1 MTLHPGA
8 RVEEVRAKS
17 AFEIQVPEQVLF
29 TLPPTLKEKC
39 LLHEIDPLAIAI
51 GGWMLASST

>member
-1 MTLHPGA
+1 LRLATLHPGA
-8 RVEEVRAKS
+8 SVEEVRARS
-17 AFEIQVPEQVLF
+17 AFEIQVPEQVLS

-51 GGWMLASST
+51 GG